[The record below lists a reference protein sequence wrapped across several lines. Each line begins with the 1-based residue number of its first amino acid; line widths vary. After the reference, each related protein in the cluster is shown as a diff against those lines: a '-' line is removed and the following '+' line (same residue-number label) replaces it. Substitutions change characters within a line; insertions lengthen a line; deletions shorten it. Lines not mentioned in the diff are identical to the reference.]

1 MGATISP
8 ESAPKPST
16 VGSLD
21 KSITPIR
28 SEIPPYSLFAR
39 SGLSRANPLNLIR
52 GFENEPL
59 VSLEEALAPLFGKT
73 DYLRNYIKEA
83 KVYSHHPSEHGLTSD
98 ESAAI
103 YIYTMKW
110 GNACLYN
117 RLQMAWESG
126 DPLKM
131 KVWLRYLKLF
141 KTAYNKLPEVDEE
154 IWQGKSFD
162 PRLKNDLESET
173 APLYLTMELLSSSKT
188 FVEQSLSNGGV
199 QGKILI
205 GFERV
210 GAKWAGDYAADSRN
224 GAIVFPG
231 PQVTV
236 SKIEP
241 SDDGNSVTYHVIG
254 PARKY
259 QHDLFSHLLFYCR
272 IILFKQLRIR

>member
-21 KSITPIR
+21 KSITPVQPEVPV
-28 SEIPPYSLFAR
+28 SSPFVR
-39 SGLSRANPLNLIR
+39 SGLSRGNPLNLIQ

-73 DYLRNYIKEA
+73 DYLRNYINEA
-83 KVYSHHPSEHGLTSD
+83 KVYCHHPSEHGLTSD

-117 RLQMAWESG
+117 RLQIAWESV
-126 DPLKM
+126 DASKM
-131 KVWLRYLKLF
+131 KVWLKYLKLF
-141 KTAYNKLPEVDEE
+141 KTGYDKLPEVDEE

-162 PRLKNDLESET
+162 PRLKKELESET

-199 QGKILI
+199 TRKLLI

-210 GAKWAGDYAADSRN
+210 GAKWAGDYVADSRN

-236 SKIEP
+236 SKIES
-241 SDDGNSVTYHVIG
+241 SDDGDSMIYHVIG
-254 PARKY
+254 PACKY
-259 QHDLFSHLLFYCR
+259 QCDAFSCSS
-272 IILFKQLRIR
+272 